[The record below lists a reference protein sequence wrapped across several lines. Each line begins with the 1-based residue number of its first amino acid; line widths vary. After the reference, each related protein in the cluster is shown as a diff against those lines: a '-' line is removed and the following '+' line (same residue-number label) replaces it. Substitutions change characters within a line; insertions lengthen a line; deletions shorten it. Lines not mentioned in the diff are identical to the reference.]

1 MPISAF
7 RGVLPQVLFL
17 LPLRGLA
24 AGQGASLRPG
34 RGRESRDRVHRAGQR
49 VRRPRRRARPAGD
62 LRLRWMRT
70 RSERIPHTFRYRVTG
85 TGMRS
90 ARYLQAATATA

>member
-1 MPISAF
+1 
-7 RGVLPQVLFL
+7 
-17 LPLRGLA
+17 
-24 AGQGASLRPG
+24 
-34 RGRESRDRVHRAGQR
+34 
-49 VRRPRRRARPAGD
+49 
-62 LRLRWMRT
+62 MRT